1 MARKL
6 REIHITG
13 LLFKKNGGGLMTNE
27 TALSMLLPTEHVRRF
42 LEEASRD
49 PNFAEKFPKITTQ
62 FQRQILWLFFMGYTV
77 KNVSNY
83 LHVKEGDLV
92 SEFNK
97 AIRSITVHFLFSE
110 NIHRHAN
117 RVPIIEYID
126 EIDENNLNN
135 KNYVSRIPPPP
146 PPFAYI
152 SSDMRDLRRELRR
165 ELLWKELNEHSNKKS
180 SAVFID
186 DKSSQSDMENINVGL
201 TFTEEAMNDLNRV
214 AENAVRKARE
224 HNDEIE
230 HLLGQL
236 QALREE
242 SSK

>member
-13 LLFKKNGGGLMTNE
+13 RLTGLLFKKNGEGVMTNE

-42 LEEASRD
+42 LEEASRY
-49 PNFAEKFPKITTQ
+49 PNFAEKFPKITTE
-62 FQRQILWLFFMGYTV
+62 FQRQILGLFLMGCTI
-77 KNVSNY
+77 KDVSNY
-83 LHVKEGDLV
+83 LHIKESDLV

-97 AIRSITVHFLFSE
+97 AIRSITVRFLFSE
-110 NIHRHAN
+110 NTHG
-117 RVPIIEYID
+117 
-126 EIDENNLNN
+126 
-135 KNYVSRIPPPP
+135 
-146 PPFAYI
+146 
-152 SSDMRDLRRELRR
+152 RRESYLNKQWEFEDL
-165 ELLWKELNEHSNKKS
+165 ELLNKHVAKKS
-180 SAVFID
+180 IAVSID
-186 DKSSQSDMENINVGL
+186 DEPSESDMENINVGL